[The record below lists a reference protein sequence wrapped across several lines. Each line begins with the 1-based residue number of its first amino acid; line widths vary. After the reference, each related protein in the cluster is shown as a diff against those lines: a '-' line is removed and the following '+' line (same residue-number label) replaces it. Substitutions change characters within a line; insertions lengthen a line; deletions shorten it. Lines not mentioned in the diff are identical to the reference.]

1 MFGYILT
8 NPDDLS
14 ENEKERYREAYCGLC
29 HCLGQRHGQLSR
41 LTLNFD
47 LTFLVL
53 MLSSLYEPE
62 DEIHRKRCIIHPC
75 KKHSYYIN
83 EYTEYA
89 ADMTIAL
96 SYFKCADDW
105 KDEQKLSGKCGS
117 SMLEKAYKKVK
128 ERRPVQCK
136 VIEIELENI
145 AQAEDAEY
153 SPPDIASNAF
163 GRLMAQVFA
172 YKDDN
177 WSKYLMSFGYGIGRY
192 IYFADAAADYYEDK
206 KTNSFNPLFQLNIM
220 PEDMRPV
227 LKTLLGEA
235 SEAFESLPLERD
247 LKLLKNIL
255 YSGIW
260 IKYNQ
265 AINKKEK
272 KTNGSGPV

>member
-8 NPDDLS
+8 NPDALS

-29 HCLGQRHGQLSR
+29 HCLGQRHGQLSK

-53 MLSSLYEPE
+53 ILSSLYEPD
-62 DEIHRKRCIIHPC
+62 DEIHQKRCIVHPC
-75 KKHSYYIN
+75 KKHGYYIN

-105 KDEQKLSGKCGS
+105 QDERKLSGKCGM
-117 SMLEKAYKKVK
+117 SMLEKTYKKVK
-128 ERRPVQCK
+128 ASHPRQCE
-136 VIEIELENI
+136 VIERELEYI
-145 AQAEDAEY
+145 TQYEK
-153 SPPDIASNAF
+153 SSFSSPDIASNAF
-163 GRLMAQVFA
+163 GRLMAQIFA

-177 WSKYLMSFGYGIGRY
+177 WSKYLMSLGYGLGRY
-192 IYFADAAADYYEDK
+192 IYFADASADYYEDK
-206 KTNSFNPLFQLNIM
+206 KNGCFTPLFQLEIK
-220 PEDMRPV
+220 PEDMRPI
-227 LKTLLGEA
+227 LKNLLGETSA
-235 SEAFESLPLERD
+235 AFEALPLERD

-272 KTNGSGPV
+272 KSNGSGSV